1 VKIISSVCLL
11 AAVLMT
17 VAACGGGAP
26 QTPPQSAARA
36 CKEFTAWY
44 LAHQG
49 NILSRAGSEALKQAV
64 DAAPSG
70 RLYRAMSTFRS
81 DVQTA
86 AAAPGML
93 QTGEKDLALTAA
105 LSVASQCQSVN
116 PNS

>member
-1 VKIISSVCLL
+1 
-11 AAVLMT
+11 
-17 VAACGGGAP
+17 
-26 QTPPQSAARA
+26 
-36 CKEFTAWY
+36 
-44 LAHQG
+44 
-49 NILSRAGSEALKQAV
+49 
-64 DAAPSG
+64 
-70 RLYRAMSTFRS
+70 MSTFRS